1 MEQGDIMKLKR
12 WHLYLIVTL
21 CFTIAFISIN
31 RKYDR
36 FYRVNGINNDKTK
49 ENNNIAY
56 GEYLPNNDI
65 LYICNDDGTISTT
78 EDEMIEHLEKHLQG
92 NLPGDGSYHTEYKNV
107 QTDSNTIPS
116 WNY

>member
-36 FYRVNGINNDKTK
+36 FYRVNGINNDNRALIEMYLDDEEQDYLV
-49 ENNNIAY
+49 ENAIAV
-56 GEYLPNNDI
+56 DQFI
-65 LYICNDDGTISTT
+65 KYIEFPEFKYSIMNFI
-78 EDEMIEHLEKHLQG
+78 MR
-92 NLPGDGSYHTEYKNV
+92 
-107 QTDSNTIPS
+107 
-116 WNY
+116 

>member
-1 MEQGDIMKLKR
+1 MNNITHLNNLK
-12 WHLYLIVTL
+12 
-21 CFTIAFISIN
+21 S
-31 RKYDR
+31 
-36 FYRVNGINNDKTK
+36 NGINNDKTK